1 MLFGGKSRSP
11 DGGARRWS
19 WPNPGP
25 ASASFSFPETA
36 SLYHIVRHDGWY
48 IMASFQST
56 GNKGCSIDET
66 SVLSTSE
73 GALSVCYKKHDRF
86 VLSGGTA
93 VAMLAKMDHSARPS
107 SARAL

>member
-1 MLFGGKSRSP
+1 MGPALQT
-11 DGGARRWS
+11 
-19 WPNPGP
+19 PGP

-56 GNKGCSIDET
+56 GNKGCSIDEP

-73 GALSVCYKKHDRF
+73 GALSVCYKKPDRF
-86 VLSGGTA
+86 VLLSGGTA
-93 VAMLAKMDHSARPS
+93 VAMLVKMDHSAWPS
-107 SARAL
+107 SARALLGFTLLVSC